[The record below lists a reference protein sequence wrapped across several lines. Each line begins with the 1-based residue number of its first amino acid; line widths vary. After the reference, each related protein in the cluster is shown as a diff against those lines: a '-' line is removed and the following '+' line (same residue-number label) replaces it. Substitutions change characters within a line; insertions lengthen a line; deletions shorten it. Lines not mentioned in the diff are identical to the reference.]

1 MENLIQWA
9 MMSTVTIVIFAIF
22 RILLKGKIKATWQYM
37 LWGIVLIRLLFPTLP
52 SSSLSWFNLMDYD
65 TPARI
70 VQPTNNPLQITNLNN
85 DLSQTSPQIKSIDTL
100 TNTPNS
106 ARNAS
111 IQEPT
116 LHPTYEEISPN
127 KSIIY
132 WLSMSPNAVLITIWI
147 SGVIVTSMYLGFM
160 NKKVKKKLKSLP
172 NVESIEANYTI
183 RRLMDRLNITSNI
196 AFKTSDMPM
205 IYGVYPSIVVLP
217 TEYSKEE
224 LEGIVLHELIHYK
237 YKDTWINLLQ
247 IIIICLH
254 WYNPIVWWGM
264 RQMKQ
269 DGELACDERVCKW
282 LVNKRTYAQSLIKI
296 STTSSGFTYM
306 GNYMSPTGKQ
316 LKRRIQAMGKLNKQ
330 TKIGTG
336 MAVIGAIV
344 IGIGCLS
351 NPIIVEASNQT
362 KQVEKTFRND
372 KQVEKASPSGNYTL
386 VLDTDDRAITGPEKD
401 GLYIVSKTGKVST
414 DYMKECKSQIELKLG
429 KVYLVKPLEY
439 KWKTEGDKEMLT
451 INIEAHQKGV
461 YQEASVLKL
470 YLTGVIDPDKG
481 TIQFTNK
488 MEKVVAKLVLT
499 EKEKKLYSQYIDTGD
514 LKVLKDATPIQIVKL
529 YEQCVVE
536 AKGDAAVK
544 LIIVNEDKER
554 IAKDISDTNVRPKNR
569 ELIGDKWCGLLDKA
583 TIQSVDASHLSVTT
597 PVINNDRLDTFTWN
611 FVKEEGIWKWDLRR
625 PNE

>member
-9 MMSTVTIVIFAIF
+9 VMSTVTIGIFEIL

-52 SSSLSWFNLMDYD
+52 SSSLSWFNAIGYD
-65 TPARI
+65 AGARI
-70 VQPTNNPLQITNLNN
+70 VQSTDNPLQTTNLNN
-85 DLSQTSPQIKSIDTL
+85 DLSQTSSQTEPADAL
-100 TNTPNS
+100 TNTLNS
-106 ARNAS
+106 EKNAIVQQPDPHS
-111 IQEPT
+111 
-116 LHPTYEEISPN
+116 TYEETYPN
-127 KSIIY
+127 INY
-132 WLSMSPNAVLITIWI
+132 WLSMSPKTVLITLWI
-147 SGVIVTSMYLGFM
+147 SGVIVTTMYFGVM

-172 NVESIEANYTI
+172 NVESTQANYTI
-183 RRLMDRLNITSNI
+183 KRLMNRLDITSNI
-196 AFKTSDMPM
+196 VFKISDIPM
-205 IYGVYPSIVVLP
+205 IYGIHSPIVVLP

-237 YKDTWINLLQ
+237 YKDTSINLLQ
-247 IIIICLH
+247 MLIICLH

-282 LVNKRTYAQSLIKI
+282 LVNKRIYAQSLIKI

-351 NPIIVEASNQT
+351 NPIIAKANNQT
-362 KQVEKTFRND
+362 KQEAKPFRND
-372 KQVEKASPSGNYTL
+372 KQVEKASPSGKYTL

-414 DYMKECKSQIELKLG
+414 DYMQACRSQIELKLG

-439 KWKTEGDKEMLT
+439 KWKAEGDKEMLT

-481 TIQFTNK
+481 TIQFTDK

-499 EKEKKLYSQYIDTGD
+499 EKEKELYSQYIDTED
-514 LKVLKDATPIQIVKL
+514 LKILKDATPIQIVKL

-544 LIIVNEDKER
+544 LIIVNEDKEG
-554 IAKDISDTNVRPKNR
+554 IAKNISDTNVRQKNR
-569 ELIGDKWCGLLDKA
+569 EVIRDKWCGFLDKA
-583 TIQSVDASHLSVTT
+583 TIQSIDASHLSVTT

-625 PNE
+625 PN